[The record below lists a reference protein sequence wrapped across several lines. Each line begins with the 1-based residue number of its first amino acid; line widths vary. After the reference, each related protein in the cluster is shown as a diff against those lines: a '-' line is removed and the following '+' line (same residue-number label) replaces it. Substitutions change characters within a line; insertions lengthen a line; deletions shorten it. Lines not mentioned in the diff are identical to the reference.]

1 MTKNIFKTSIVILG
15 IISIF
20 SCQKVINVNLNDAAP
35 QLVIEANINNLPN
48 SCIVKLSKTVN
59 FDDPNTFPA
68 VSGAV
73 IIINDNVGNIATLV
87 ETSNGIYTSSLM
99 MTVPG
104 RIYTINVTTGGNT
117 YTAVSTV
124 GNPVAI
130 DTLTED
136 SISAGFSGKTFNKF
150 VNVEFNDP
158 RVPNGSYNYYKFVQ
172 IDSGNTSNTIFI
184 ANDRLREGELITVG
198 LIQRDSTL
206 YPGDSVTILVEV
218 INEDVYNYFEQ
229 FRQVVGGAGA
239 QTATPANPVSNF
251 SGGALGYFNAC
262 SVTTKS
268 IVIE

>member
-1 MTKNIFKTSIVILG
+1 MKNIILKSSVLLIG
-15 IISIF
+15 VASLF
-20 SCQKVINVNLNDAAP
+20 SCQKVITVNLNDAAP
-35 QLVIEANINNLPN
+35 QLVIEANVSNLPN

-59 FDDPNTFPA
+59 FDEPNTFPA

-73 IIINDNVGNIATLV
+73 IIINDNAGNSATLV
-87 ETSNGIYTSSLM
+87 ESPTGIYTTSLM
-99 MTVPG
+99 QTVPG
-104 RIYTINVTTGGNT
+104 RTYTINVTTGGNT

-124 GNPVAI
+124 GNPMAI

-136 SISAGFSGKTFNKF
+136 SISAGFSGKTFNKY

-158 RVPNGSYNYYKFVQ
+158 PVPNGSYNYYKFVQ

-198 LIQRDSTL
+198 LVQRDSTL
-206 YPGDSVTILVEV
+206 YPGDSVTILMET

-239 QTATPANPVSNF
+239 ETATPANPVSNF
-251 SGGALGYFNAC
+251 SGGVLGYFNAC
-262 SVTTKS
+262 SVTSKS